1 MSTITEVESAYHQ
14 IPFDSTSIDQ
24 RSLDVEGRRRVN
36 ALPWRGQFTPEFL
49 EVLLSEY
56 ASDGL
61 VVDPYCG
68 SGTTLMEAAHAG
80 LPSHGVEV
88 NPAAYILSDL
98 YSLCGIR
105 PIERLRLVQ
114 AIGHALFESTKLTSS
129 SERLAEWIRDL
140 SEPNHRRVA
149 EAVFLLSLKNGSV
162 IDDVSM
168 KKALD
173 QVEGLVR
180 RLPQDE
186 VGITVELGDARSIA
200 LASGTAGT
208 IITSPPYVNVFNYH
222 QNYRKAVELLGCDV
236 LPAARAEFGSNRKHR
251 QNRFLTVIQYAQDI
265 GLSLLETS
273 RISRPDATSVWVVG
287 RESNVRGVPIRNPQ
301 IVFEMAT
308 QAAGLE
314 MINKHERKFR
324 SRYGALVYEDVLVF
338 KRSARHT
345 AISAD
350 EVASLG
356 RKVGIGVLGQLRTDD
371 ASIAD
376 EIELAASSAGR
387 VLPSVSPDHASFRK
401 RDKWRD

>member
-1 MSTITEVESAYHQ
+1 M
-14 IPFDSTSIDQ
+14 
-24 RSLDVEGRRRVN
+24 
-36 ALPWRGQFTPEFL
+36 
-49 EVLLSEY
+49 
-56 ASDGL
+56 
-61 VVDPYCG
+61 
-68 SGTTLMEAAHAG
+68 
-80 LPSHGVEV
+80 
-88 NPAAYILSDL
+88 
-98 YSLCGIR
+98 
-105 PIERLRLVQ
+105 
-114 AIGHALFESTKLTSS
+114 
-129 SERLAEWIRDL
+129 
-140 SEPNHRRVA
+140 
-149 EAVFLLSLKNGSV
+149 
-162 IDDVSM
+162 
-168 KKALD
+168 
-173 QVEGLVR
+173 
-180 RLPQDE
+180 
-186 VGITVELGDARSIA
+186 ELGDARSIA

-273 RISRPDATSVWVVG
+273 RISQPDATSVWVVG

-401 RDKWRD
+401 RD